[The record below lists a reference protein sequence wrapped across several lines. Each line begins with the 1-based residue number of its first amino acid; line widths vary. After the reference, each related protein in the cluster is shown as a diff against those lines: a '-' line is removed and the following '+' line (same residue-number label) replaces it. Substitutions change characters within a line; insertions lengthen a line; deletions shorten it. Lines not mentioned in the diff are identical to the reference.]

1 MNCLCCCQLE
11 AVYSLALKRRLWR
24 PESQADPIQRPFQ
37 RSAAADFQH
46 RPIFFAPTVI
56 LHRNGFNSKKSGKIE
71 GMAFRTIKNFV
82 RFLIFCP
89 SPRPPSW
96 APTDWRW
103 LGLRYNLTE
112 ILSFDETRTRSRWK
126 RVLVAERVRNSAH
139 WSLFCTNSA
148 PFPHKLD
155 CSRCFGERQLPAP
168 ARAPAS
174 TCAGLAHGQ

>member
-1 MNCLCCCQLE
+1 M
-11 AVYSLALKRRLWR
+11 
-24 PESQADPIQRPFQ
+24 PESQEDPIQSPFQ

-46 RPIFFAPTVI
+46 RPIFFARM
-56 LHRNGFNSKKSGKIE
+56 HRNGFNSKKLGKIE
-71 GMAFRTIKNFV
+71 GMALRTIKILV

-112 ILSFDETRTRSRWK
+112 ILCFDEIRTRSRWK
-126 RVLVAERVRNSAH
+126 RVLVAYLVRNSAH
-139 WSLFCTNSA
+139 SVCFAPSLISKSKSKTNLRTNSIVREA
-148 PFPHKLD
+148 LGSDSCTRPLAH
-155 CSRCFGERQLPAP
+155 FGAPAP
-168 ARAPAS
+168 

>member
-1 MNCLCCCQLE
+1 M
-11 AVYSLALKRRLWR
+11 

-46 RPIFFAPTVI
+46 RPIFFARTVI
-56 LHRNGFNSKKSGKIE
+56 LHRNGFNSKKLGKIE
-71 GMAFRTIKNFV
+71 GMAFRTIKILV

-112 ILSFDETRTRSRWK
+112 ILCFDETRTRSRWK
-126 RVLVAERVRNSAH
+126 RVLVADLVRNSAH
-139 WSLFCTNSA
+139 WSLFSTKSA
-148 PFPHKLD
+148 QFAHKLD
-155 CSRCFGERQLPAP
+155 CSRSFGEWQLHAP
-168 ARAPAS
+168 AGPLRRAGAHM
-174 TCAGLAHGQ
+174 CGLGAWAVILDF